1 MVEALGSLSPWL
13 FYRIVWVC
21 CSLCLSLFVVVVA
34 VVFGSSLYFSHCQFD
49 STLLLVAVSLSVR
62 VANRSLIGVA
72 VSFTLLLDLQLP
84 TNTTSRHPS
93 IFHPLPRRRFCG
105 FAHQYRKLLASIR
118 LATVSIAKFCTSPV
132 QLRLLLRVL
141 ARLSSLC
148 LHLNSLHSVHS
159 RCHTLSSDASPP
171 SIVIMSAAT
180 SEITQ
185 AIQKGNESDV
195 KKVRYMDK
203 RLDGFE
209 YVIMM
214 RVSSYTNHHS

>member
-1 MVEALGSLSPWL
+1 VVVLSNRLGLLLSLS
-13 FYRIVWVC
+13 I
-21 CSLCLSLFVVVVA
+21 SLCCCCCCCLWVIS
-34 VVFGSSLYFSHCQFD
+34 
-49 STLLLVAVSLSVR
+49 LLLPLSIRFDFAVGGCLTVCACRQSLVDWCRGEFHSLARFTVA
-62 VANRSLIGVA
+62 
-72 VSFTLLLDLQLP
+72 DQYDKP
-84 TNTTSRHPS
+84 PS
-93 IFHPLPRRRFCG
+93 KHIPSSSSCRFCG